1 MAEKLYGILSAVGQ
15 LNGLLS
21 PTMSI
26 KGNLGAGATRVV
38 VKNHDELDHRDLDDQ
53 HPISAITGLSDE
65 LLSIKTN
72 AQQQELSILRL
83 ETKIDNKIRT
93 ANEIPDDMEVGEYVF
108 LIKGE

>member
-1 MAEKLYGILSAVGQ
+1 MGENKLYGALKTRGGLVGQ
-15 LNGLLS
+15 LGVG
-21 PTMSI
+21 TMQISI
-26 KGNLGAGATRVV
+26 KD
-38 VKNHDELDHRDLDDQ
+38 HDKLDNRDLDDQ
-53 HPISAITGLSDE
+53 HPISAITGLSEE

-72 AQQQELSILRL
+72 AQQQELSILQL